1 MSQHGHS
8 AHGPVHGGRN
18 FRTRPGELRCEYAV
32 DPLGVDARRP
42 RLSWQT
48 PVEPYGYRQSAY
60 QVVVGASVAVLR
72 IGGELLWDSGKVASE
87 RSVNVPYAGRA
98 LASGERCCWRV
109 RTWDWE
115 DHASAWSEAAWFE
128 LGLLEADDWR
138 GDWIA
143 AERGISAPL
152 LRTEFTL
159 AAAPTRARVYLSGLG
174 YYELRINGAKVGR
187 QVLDPA
193 SSYYHND
200 LELELDARVLYASH
214 DVTGPLRAGRNAV
227 GVMLGNGWYA
237 AEADVPPSP
246 SHRQPYG
253 ERPQLLLQLEV
264 ALTDGEPVRLASG
277 TGWKAYAGPVR
288 YNDYS
293 HGESYDARLEQPG
306 WDTPGYD
313 DSGWSTAQEV
323 AAPSGSLRA
332 QPLPA
337 SEVVET
343 RSAQR
348 VLRPRDGVAVYDFGQ
363 NFSGWS
369 RLRVQGE
376 RGTRVVLKHGARVY
390 GDGSLDA
397 RSNLYDLHCTH
408 VARQRDSYTLKGAG
422 VEEWEP
428 RFTLH
433 GFRYVEVSGWPGT
446 PRPEQVEGRVVRNAV
461 EQVGSFR
468 CSNELLNRI
477 HEAAVW
483 TFASSLHG
491 FPQDA
496 ADRSE
501 RVGWLGDPILEDY
514 MYNFDTAQFWAK
526 WSDDL
531 GDSQRPDGKLPV
543 ISPLHWRGSTHD
555 PYGDCPVWWSSYA
568 VIAWSLYWFY
578 DDQRVLARHA
588 AGIGRLVAYLGT
600 RAQQHIV
607 EFGLG
612 DHMEPQAD
620 GTTSSSP
627 RHTPPALTSTAYYYF
642 DARVASR
649 AAEIAGRS
657 AEARRYAALA
667 EEIRTAFN
675 RRFLDSESNQYS
687 TGSQTSNA
695 LPLALGLVPRERVE
709 AVLANL
715 IREIE
720 ENHAGHL
727 STGMLGT
734 NALVNVLPR
743 HGAAELMYRIA
754 TQTTFPSW
762 GYMIERGA
770 TTLWE
775 SWSDLREEKLSLNM
789 KLLGS
794 VEKFFY
800 RDLAGIRATAPG
812 FREAAIEPQ
821 VVSDL
826 EWARAHLRT
835 VRGEFAVH
843 WRRGADAFE
852 LDITIPGNVTAAVT
866 LPKLGL
872 SQVKV
877 SEGER
882 GIWASGATVTTVQ
895 GIDDCAENAE
905 NITLRAGSGSYR
917 LRLTGRPA
925 RCS

>member
-1 MSQHGHS
+1 M
-8 AHGPVHGGRN
+8 AHGAARGGRPV
-18 FRTRPGELRCEYAV
+18 RTGPAELRCEYAV
-32 DPLGVDARRP
+32 DPLGIDAREP

-48 PVEPYGYRQSAY
+48 PAEPCGYRQSAY
-60 QVVVGASVAVLR
+60 QVVVGAGVAALR
-72 IGGELLWDSGKVASE
+72 TGGELLWDSGKVASE

-109 RTWDWE
+109 RTWDRE
-115 DHASAWSEAAWFE
+115 DRAGAWSEAAWFE
-128 LGLLEADDWR
+128 LGLLEADDWQ
-138 GDWIA
+138 GAWIA

-159 AAAPTRARVYLSGLG
+159 AAAPARARVYLSGLG
-174 YYELRINGAKVGR
+174 YYELRINGTKVGR

-200 LELELDARVLYASH
+200 QELELGARVLYASH
-214 DVTGPLRAGRNAV
+214 DVTGHLRAGRNAI

-264 ALTDGEPVRLASG
+264 ELAEGEPVRLASSA
-277 TGWKAYAGPVR
+277 GWSASPGPVR

-293 HGESYDARLEQPG
+293 HGESYDARMEQAG

-313 DSGWSTAQEV
+313 DSGWSAAQVV
-323 AAPSGSLRA
+323 AAPSGALRA

-343 RSAQR
+343 RAAQR

-369 RLRVQGE
+369 RLRVQGK

-390 GDGSLDA
+390 EDGSLDA

-461 EQVGSFR
+461 ERVGSFN

-514 MYNFDTAQFWAK
+514 MYNFGTAQFWAK

-543 ISPLHWRGSTHD
+543 ISPLHWRGRTYD
-555 PYGDCPVWWSSYA
+555 AYGDCPVWWSSYA
-568 VIAWSLYWFY
+568 VIPWSLYWFY
-578 DDQRVLARHA
+578 DDERVLARHA
-588 AGIGRLVAYLGT
+588 AGIGRLVDYLST
-600 RAQQHIV
+600 RAEDHV
-607 EFGLG
+607 VGFGLG

-642 DARVASR
+642 DAQVASR

-657 AEARRYAALA
+657 AEAERYAALA

-675 RRFLDSESNQYS
+675 RRFLDPESNQYA
-687 TGSQTSNA
+687 TGSQTANA
-695 LPLALGLVPRERVE
+695 LPLALGLVPQERVG

-715 IREIE
+715 VREIE
-720 ENHAGHL
+720 ERHDGHL

-794 VEKFFY
+794 IQKFFY
-800 RDLAGIRATAPG
+800 HDLAGIRATAPG
-812 FREAAIEPQ
+812 FREVAIAPQ
-821 VVSDL
+821 AVGDL
-826 EWARAHLRT
+826 EWARARLRT
-835 VRGEFAVH
+835 VRGEIAVH
-843 WRRGADAFE
+843 WRRGADTFE
-852 LDITIPGNVTAAVT
+852 LDLTIPGNVTATVT

-872 SQVKV
+872 VQVKV
-877 SEGER
+877 SEGKR
-882 GIWASGATVTTVQ
+882 GIWDSGAAVTSVP
-895 GIDDCAENAE
+895 GIADIAENSASV
-905 NITLRAGSGSYR
+905 TFHAGSGSYR
-917 LRLTGRPA
+917 LRLTGR
-925 RCS
+925 RTRRS